1 MQRRL
6 TLTLATLMMMFPQ
19 IVETIYSPALTHIA
33 DGFHVSAEAAAQTL
47 SCYFFAFAFGVVV
60 WGRLCDVIGRR
71 PTILAGLALYLLA
84 SIIAIF
90 STGFTLLLAA
100 RVLAAFGAAVGS
112 VGTQTA
118 IRDRFDG
125 YELARVFSVMGIAM
139 AVSPAVGVLSGALL
153 THYWGYQGVFAGLAA
168 LAALLLAYAA
178 WRLPET
184 RPAQVVKSSFFGT
197 LGRMAKDGDIWR
209 SAWLVALFN
218 VCMFSYYQLAPF
230 RFEALGIPPQWFGYT
245 GLVLAAGVGIG
256 AAINKFLIARK
267 WLFTPLLMLAC
278 VLALVGGG
286 LVFLLEDKL
295 WFVLP
300 MMLVVMAYGIAIPNI
315 LARALRNYKDCMGTA
330 GAILGLMYYLML
342 AAGLVMAGV
351 AQRPGIVL
359 MASSACALL
368 LAWTLVRGENRAA
381 CALNPTRQSVAG
393 SPPPA
398 SPRR

>member
-6 TLTLATLMMMFPQ
+6 TLSLATLMMMFPQ

-84 SIIAIF
+84 SFIAIF

-184 RPAQVVKSSFFGT
+184 RPAQGVKSAFFGT

-245 GLVLAAGVGIG
+245 GLVLAAGVGFG
-256 AAINKFLIARK
+256 AAINKLLIARK

-286 LVFLLEDKL
+286 LVFLLEDKP

-342 AAGLVMAGV
+342 AAGLVLAGM

-381 CALNPTRQSVAG
+381 GALNPTRQSFPG

>member
-33 DGFHVSAEAAAQTL
+33 DGFHVSAEVAAQTL
-47 SCYFFAFAFGVVV
+47 SCYFFAFAFGVVI

-168 LAALLLAYAA
+168 YAALLLAYAA
-178 WRLPET
+178 WQLPET

-197 LGRMAKDGDIWR
+197 FGRMAKDGDIWC

-230 RFEALGIPPQWFGYT
+230 RFEALGLPPQWFGYT

-256 AAINKFLIARK
+256 AAINKFLIAK
-267 WLFTPLLMLAC
+267 QWLFTPLLMLAC
-278 VLALVGGG
+278 VLALIGGG
-286 LVFLLEDKL
+286 LVYLLEDKL

-342 AAGLVMAGV
+342 AAGLVLAGL

-359 MASSACALL
+359 MTSSACALL
-368 LAWTLVRGENRAA
+368 LAWTVVRGER
-381 CALNPTRQSVAG
+381 TVAISTQPG
-393 SPPPA
+393 KPLPD
-398 SPRR
+398 RLLR